1 MRQKF
6 PMVAAA
12 ALALAVSACG
22 SPPEDKPTD
31 TAGPTTGTATP
42 AATVAA
48 ADKKPIAFA
57 QCASCHAVEPG
68 KHGIGPS
75 LAGVYGTK
83 SGEIAG
89 YAFSEPMKQ
98 AGLTWDDATL
108 DAYLTNPMKVIP
120 GTKMTYAGMGDPAK
134 RKDVIAYMKTLK

>member
-6 PMVAAA
+6 PQVAA
-12 ALALAVSACG
+12 ALAFALSACG
-22 SPPEDKPTD
+22 SPPEDKSAGTTGPAAD
-31 TAGPTTGTATP
+31 TAEPATTA
-42 AATVAA
+42 AA
-48 ADKKPIAFA
+48 ADKKPLAFV
-57 QCASCHAVEPG
+57 QCVSCHAVEPG

-108 DAYLTNPMKVIP
+108 DAYLMNPMKVIP
-120 GTKMTYAGMGDPAK
+120 GTKMTYPGMADPAK
-134 RKDVIAYMKTLK
+134 RKDVIEYLKTLK